1 MSYFLRLAECMVL
14 ACVVAAGVW
23 VVTVAVP
30 SASNSQF
37 SGKTFWEV
45 VSAIGTVAAVVVALG
60 IALWQEALRRS
71 EAKLRARLTATTLVG
86 PLGRNIDRLQR
97 ASRAIEEAEV
107 AYEGAVSHTVRDVW
121 DLVQARN
128 EAVTEGGQI
137 AFELLLEIEEISLEQ
152 LAVISA
158 LDARHAEQ
166 IAQSAA
172 ESRHTYAL
180 LDPRSYHAVTPAGR
194 ANIANQLRTAE
205 ALLKPAWQAF
215 QQIAFRASNQT

>member
-1 MSYFLRLAECMVL
+1 MPYFLRFAECVL
-14 ACVVAAGVW
+14 LSCVIGAVIW
-23 VVTVAVP
+23 ILTLAVP
-30 SASNSQF
+30 SASISQF

-71 EAKLRARLTATTLVG
+71 EARLRARLTATTLVG

-97 ASRAIEEAEV
+97 ASRAIQEAEV
-107 AYEGAVSHTVRDVW
+107 VYKDAVSHTLRDVM

-128 EAVTEGGQI
+128 QAVTEGGQI

-152 LAVISA
+152 LAVVSA

-172 ESRHTYAL
+172 ESRYTYAL
-180 LDPRSYHAVTPAGR
+180 LNPSSYHAVTEAGR
-194 ANIANQLRTAE
+194 ASIANQLRTAE
-205 ALLKPAWQAF
+205 ALLKPAWVAF
-215 QQIAFRASNQT
+215 QQIAFRAPNQT